1 MFYLELLLSLVG
13 SLLLIVCVL
22 VSVAFLTL
30 LERKVL
36 GYIQIRK
43 GPNKVG
49 IMGIPQ
55 PFCDAIKLFTKEQTY
70 PLLSNYISYYFS
82 PIFSLFLSLLVW
94 MCMPMFIKLFSFNL
108 GLLFFLCC
116 TSLGVYT
123 VMIAGW
129 SSNSN
134 YALLGGLRGVAQT
147 ISYEVS
153 MALILLSFIFL
164 IGNYNMLN
172 FYFYQSYI
180 WFLVILFPMAL
191 VWFSISLAET
201 NRTPFDFAEGES
213 ELVSGFNVEYSSGG
227 FALIF
232 LAEYA
237 SILFMSMLFCV
248 IFLGCDV
255 FNLLFYVKL
264 SFISFMFIWARGTLP
279 RFRYDKLMYL
289 AWKSF
294 LPFSLNYLMFFI
306 GVKIFLLIILLWTFF
321 SKANSKMNFYL
332 MFSKHMLIQAHWLV

>member
-1 MFYLELLLSLVG
+1 MYMLDIFMNIFS
-13 SLLLIVCVL
+13 SLLLIICVL
-22 VSVAFLTL
+22 VGVAFLTL

-49 IMGIPQ
+49 FCGIPQ

-70 PLLSNYISYYFS
+70 PIVSNYLMYYVS
-82 PIFSLFLSLLVW
+82 PIISLFLSLVIW
-94 MCMPMFIKLFSFNL
+94 MIFPYLSNLFNFNL

-116 TSLGVYT
+116 TSMGVYT

-134 YALLGGLRGVAQT
+134 YALLGGLRAVAQT

-153 MALILLSFIFL
+153 MALLLLCFVIL
-164 IGNYNMLN
+164 IGSFNLMD
-172 FYFYQSYI
+172 FEIYQKNI
-180 WFLVILFPMAL
+180 WFMFLTFPLML
-191 VWFSISLAET
+191 MWLSSSLAET

-237 SILFMSMLFCV
+237 SILFMSMLFSV
-248 IFLGCDV
+248 IFLGSGI
-255 FNLLFYVKL
+255 FSLFFYMKL
-264 SFISFMFIWARGTLP
+264 TFISFVFIWVRGTLP
-279 RFRYDKLMYL
+279 RYRYDKLMYL
-289 AWKSF
+289 AWKSY
-294 LPFSLNYLMFFI
+294 LPVTLNYLLFFVCI
-306 GVKIFLLIILLWTFF
+306 KL
-321 SKANSKMNFYL
+321 YL
-332 MFSKHMLIQAHWLV
+332 MINLF

>member
-1 MFYLELLLSLVG
+1 MMLDFFLPLISSLILV
-13 SLLLIVCVL
+13 ICVL
-22 VSVAFLTL
+22 VGVAFLTL
-30 LERKVL
+30 MERKVL

-49 IMGIPQ
+49 FMGIPQ
-55 PFCDAIKLFTKEQTY
+55 PFSDAIKLFTKEQTN
-70 PLLSNYISYYFS
+70 PSLSNYVSYYFS

-94 MCMPMFIKLFSFNL
+94 MVMPYFMNLYFFNL

-134 YALLGGLRGVAQT
+134 YALLGGLRAVAQT

-153 MALILLSFIFL
+153 LALLLLSFVFL
-164 IGNYNMLN
+164 IMSYKLLN
-172 FYFYQSYI
+172 FMLYQNYI
-180 WFLVILFPMAL
+180 WFLLITFPLAL
-191 VWFSISLAET
+191 AWLASCMAET

-248 IFLGCDV
+248 IFLGCDLMSLM
-255 FNLLFYVKL
+255 FFIKLTFL
-264 SFISFMFIWARGTLP
+264 SFVFIWVRGTLP

-294 LPFSLNYLMFFI
+294 LPLSLNYLIFFMGLNI
-306 GVKIFLLIILLWTFF
+306 LICLF
-321 SKANSKMNFYL
+321 
-332 MFSKHMLIQAHWLV
+332 

>member
-1 MFYLELLLSLVG
+1 MSLLGRVFLILGVLVG
-13 SLLLIVCVL
+13 
-22 VSVAFLTL
+22 VAFLTL

-49 IMGIPQ
+49 IAGVPQ

-82 PIFSLFLSLLVW
+82 PIISLFVALIAWIVI
-94 MCMPMFIKLFSFNL
+94 PYFVKLYSFNL
-108 GLLFFLCC
+108 GLLFFLAC

-123 VMIAGW
+123 VIVAGW

-134 YALLGGLRGVAQT
+134 YALLGGLRAVAQT
-147 ISYEVS
+147 ISYEVRL
-153 MALILLSFIFL
+153 ALIILSFVIL
-164 IGNYNMLN
+164 IGSFNLVD
-172 FYFYQSYI
+172 FKIYQSYV
-180 WFLVILFPMAL
+180 WFLWIIFPLAL
-191 VWFSISLAET
+191 VWFASCLAET

-213 ELVSGFNVEYSSGG
+213 ELVSGFNIEYRRGG

-237 SILFMSMLFCV
+237 SILFIRILFSV
-248 IFLGCDV
+248 IFLGCNVYDLT
-255 FNLLFYVKL
+255 FYLKLLFL
-264 SFISFMFIWARGTLP
+264 SFLYIWARGTLP
-279 RFRYDKLMYL
+279 RFRYDKLIYL

-294 LPFSLNYLMFFI
+294 LPFSLNYLFFYF
-306 GVKIFLLIILLWTFF
+306 GVKILILTLLY
-321 SKANSKMNFYL
+321 NMN
-332 MFSKHMLIQAHWLV
+332 

>member
-1 MFYLELLLSLVG
+1 MFMYDLLLPLISSLILV
-13 SLLLIVCVL
+13 ICVL
-22 VSVAFLTL
+22 VGVAFLTL

-49 IMGIPQ
+49 FAGIPQ

-70 PLLSNYISYYFS
+70 PVLSNYLPYYFS
-82 PIFSLFLSLLVW
+82 PVFSLFLSLLVW
-94 MCMPMFIKLFSFNL
+94 MITPYGTGLYTFNL
-108 GLLFFLCC
+108 GLIFFLAC

-134 YALLGGLRGVAQT
+134 YALLGGLRAVAQT

-153 MALILLSFIFL
+153 LALILLSFVFL
-164 IGNYNMLN
+164 IMGYSVVGLTQ
-172 FYFYQSYI
+172 YQESI
-180 WFLVILFPMAL
+180 WFLFLTFPLAL
-191 VWFSISLAET
+191 SWFASCLAET

-237 SILFMSMLFCV
+237 SILFMSMLFCA
-248 IFLGCDV
+248 IFLGADIYSLG
-255 FNLLFYVKL
+255 FFIKL
-264 SFISFMFIWARGTLP
+264 SFVSFMFIWARGTLP

-294 LPFSLNYLMFFI
+294 LPLSLNYL
-306 GVKIFLLIILLWTFF
+306 FLFGGLILLMSSILF
-321 SKANSKMNFYL
+321 
-332 MFSKHMLIQAHWLV
+332 

>member
-1 MFYLELLLSLVG
+1 MFFMEIILFIIS
-13 SLLLIVCVL
+13 SLLLVICVL
-22 VSVAFLTL
+22 ISVAYMVL

-49 IMGIPQ
+49 IVGILQ
-55 PFCDAIKLFTKEQTY
+55 PFSDAIKLFTKEQTY

-82 PIFSLFLSLLVW
+82 PIFSLFLSLLIW
-94 MCMPMFIKLFSFNL
+94 MCMPLFIKLFSFNL
-108 GLLFFLCC
+108 GVMFFLCC

-134 YALLGGLRGVAQT
+134 YALLGGLRAVAQT

-153 MALILLSFIFL
+153 LALVLLSFIFL
-164 IGNYNMLN
+164 IGGYNMVM
-172 FYFYQSYI
+172 FYKYQLFI
-180 WFLVILFPMAL
+180 WFLFIMFPMAL

-232 LAEYA
+232 LAEYS
-237 SILFMSMLFCV
+237 SILFMSMLFCMM
-248 IFLGCDV
+248 FLGGDV
-255 FNLLFYVKL
+255 F
-264 SFISFMFIWARGTLP
+264 SFMFYIKLTFIAFSFIWVRGTLP

-294 LPFSLNYLMFFI
+294 LPFSLNFLLLFV
-306 GVKIFLLIILLWTFF
+306 GVKIFLLILL
-321 SKANSKMNFYL
+321 
-332 MFSKHMLIQAHWLV
+332 